1 MRVFISH
8 SRRDKELVYNMVK
21 VLYRARI
28 EAFIA
33 EFEELGEYG
42 KLTADDLRREIQ
54 SSDMVALLLT
64 KSVTASPYTRNWV
77 TYEVS
82 VAHALNK
89 PIWVF
94 ESEQE
99 FVWDFPIPHVD
110 YYFIFNPELREDWRS
125 IEEEMKRITQA
136 QAATAGGF
144 LAGLIIGGILGGPA
158 GALLGGLL
166 GGGILGAQRA
176 EEIRSQPPNGFSKIR
191 VQCPVCGANYVV
203 IARNQRLLE
212 GFPCPVCR
220 KEIQLVK

>member
-1 MRVFISH
+1 LRVFISH
-8 SRRDKELVYNMVK
+8 SRRDKELVYNIVK
-21 VLYRARI
+21 VLYRANVS
-28 EAFIA
+28 AFVA

-54 SSDMVALLLT
+54 SSDIVALLLT
-64 KSVTASPYTRNWV
+64 RSVTASPYTRNWV

-89 PIWVF
+89 PVWVF

-99 FVWDFPIPHVD
+99 FVQDFPIPHVD
-110 YYFIFNPELREDWRS
+110 YYFIFNPEFREDWRS
-125 IEEEMKRITQA
+125 IEEEISRVSQA
-136 QAATAGGF
+136 QSVSAGMT
-144 LAGLIIGGILGGPA
+144 LAGLIIGGLLGGSR
-158 GALLGGLL
+158 GAFLGLL

-176 EEIRSQPPNGFSKIR
+176 EEIKNQPPSGFSKIR
-191 VQCPVCGANYVV
+191 VQCPVCNASYIV

-220 KEIQLVK
+220 RGIKIVK

>member
-8 SRRDKELVYNMVK
+8 SRRDKDLVYNMVK
-21 VLYRARI
+21 VLYRAQI
-28 EAFIA
+28 GAFIA

-77 TYEVS
+77 TYEAS

-99 FVWDFPIPHVD
+99 FVRDFPVPHVD
-110 YYFIFNPELREDWRS
+110 YYFIFNPEFREDWRS
-125 IEEEMKRITQA
+125 IEEELKRISQA
-136 QAATAGGF
+136 QAAAAGGF
-144 LAGLIIGGILGGPA
+144 LVGLIIGGILGGSP
-158 GALLGGLL
+158 GAILGLL

-176 EEIRSQPPNGFSKIR
+176 EEIRSQPPSGFSKVGI
-191 VQCPVCGANYVV
+191 QCPVCRANYVV

-220 KEIQLVK
+220 REIRLVR